1 MNYTGNQSM
10 DEKTDPDAR
19 RKKRRQVKKDI
30 IGQRFGMITV
40 QSETEPVRDGRG
52 SLVRRFTCICDCGK
66 IRVFNYNILLSGHVN
81 SCGCTH
87 FPKKPPVD
95 LTGKRFG
102 NLTVISETEKH
113 IQKGGKKQR
122 SWNCVCDCG
131 NALTVLQSNLV
142 KPDGTRSCGCRARG
156 GKAGRR
162 RTGSI
167 HDLTGNRYGMLTV
180 LSAADLN
187 KSVRPKHTW
196 LCRCQCGNEVIKEE
210 WNLVSG
216 HTRSCGCM
224 VGNSIKGKTFGLLTA
239 ISRVPSSDP
248 MRYWKCRCSCGNEVT
263 VSQDDLFWGTKTDCG
278 CVRKGKHL
286 LDLTGQSFGRLTV
299 LREVEPVITSKG
311 ESLRAWLCRCTCGRE
326 VVVRQGNLTGKVTRS
341 CGCLKRDKAKK
352 VRPITPPLPQPPS

>member
-1 MNYTGNQSM
+1 M

-131 NALTVLQSNLV
+131 NALTVLQSNLM

-156 GKAGRR
+156 GKASRR

-278 CVRKGKHL
+278 CVRNA
-286 LDLTGQSFGRLTV
+286 V
-299 LREVEPVITSKG
+299 
-311 ESLRAWLCRCTCGRE
+311 C
-326 VVVRQGNLTGKVTRS
+326 QGS
-341 CGCLKRDKAKK
+341 C
-352 VRPITPPLPQPPS
+352 Q